1 MSEIDKIDADIVNL
15 LIEDGRM
22 PCAEIARRVGGVSE
36 RSVRYRLQRLVDDG
50 MIKIT
55 ANIIPA
61 RIGYPI
67 VADVWLEVDSD
78 KILEVARELATYECI
93 SYVACAIGENDV
105 SLQVVGRDTSEVYR
119 FVTEVVGKTPG
130 VRRTTTSIVPMVL
143 KDTHEWRV
151 PTRECAPENPKD
163 KKQPT

>member
-15 LIEDGRM
+15 LTEDGRM

-50 MIKIT
+50 VIKIA
-55 ANIIPA
+55 ANVNPV

-78 KILEVARELATYECI
+78 KILEVARKLATQDCV

-130 VRRTTTSIVPMVL
+130 VRKTTTSIVPMVL

-151 PTRECAPENPKD
+151 PTRECAPENPQE
-163 KKQPT
+163 KK